1 MRASDFTQEEK
12 VRDLLSDLKE
22 ACEDKPFSDVVDD
35 EGNQYVD
42 VVMEGGGVLGVAL
55 VGYTYVLE
63 EMGLRFLRVGGTSAG
78 SINAVLVAGLGTPDQ
93 RKSQGII
100 EELANINFWDFVDGD
115 GDVRDF
121 VATLVH
127 NSNLFKLGWK
137 GMQVIDSLVWG
148 LGLNPGDRFL
158 EWLSN
163 LLEREGV
170 GTSQKLHDRMA
181 TMPAGLRTRDGEP
194 LSPDPAKSPL
204 ALVAADVST
213 QTKVEFPKMAPLYW
227 RDPGEVDPA
236 LYVRAS
242 MSIPYFFSPLR
253 VEKVPQG
260 NEARDRWDELAGY
273 AEEPPSVCT
282 FVDGGIMSNFPID
295 LFHVQDRLPKAPTFG
310 VKLGT
315 DKRRSEKIDWTL
327 QLTAAVFRSASHC
340 LDYDFITRNPDYK
353 KLVSYIDTGEHGWL
367 DFDLQDEAKVD
378 LFLRGARKAAEFL
391 RGFDWAGYKKI
402 RQQKKE
408 LYAASA
414 GADNRPP
421 GEGTTEPIRPPQAAK
436 Q

>member
-1 MRASDFTQEEK
+1 MRASDFTQQEK
-12 VRDLLSDLKE
+12 VRDLISELKE
-22 ACEDKPFSDVVDD
+22 ACEDKPFSDIVDD

-78 SINAVLVAGLGTPDQ
+78 SINAVLVAGLGTPGQ
-93 RKSQGII
+93 RKSQRII
-100 EELANINFWDFVDGD
+100 EELANISFWDFVDGD
-115 GDVRDF
+115 SDVRDF
-121 VATLVH
+121 VANLVH
-127 NSNLFKLGWK
+127 NSNLIKLGWK
-137 GMQVIDSLVWG
+137 GMQVIDSLVWN
-148 LGLNPGDRFL
+148 LGLNPGDKFL

-170 GTSQKLHDRMA
+170 GTSQKLLDRMA
-181 TMPAGLRTRDGEP
+181 TMPAGLTTREGEP
-194 LSPDPAKSPL
+194 LTPDPAQSPL

-213 QTKVEFPKMAPLYW
+213 QTKVDFPRMAPLYW
-227 RDPGEVDPA
+227 QDPGEVDPA

-273 AEEPPSVCT
+273 GEEPPSVCT
-282 FVDGGIMSNFPID
+282 FVDGGIMSNFPIN
-295 LFHVQDRLPKAPTFG
+295 LFHVQDRIPRAPTFG

-327 QLTAAVFRSASHC
+327 QLTAAVFR
-340 LDYDFITRNPDYK
+340 
-353 KLVSYIDTGEHGWL
+353 
-367 DFDLQDEAKVD
+367 
-378 LFLRGARKAAEFL
+378 
-391 RGFDWAGYKKI
+391 
-402 RQQKKE
+402 
-408 LYAASA
+408 
-414 GADNRPP
+414 
-421 GEGTTEPIRPPQAAK
+421 
-436 Q
+436 